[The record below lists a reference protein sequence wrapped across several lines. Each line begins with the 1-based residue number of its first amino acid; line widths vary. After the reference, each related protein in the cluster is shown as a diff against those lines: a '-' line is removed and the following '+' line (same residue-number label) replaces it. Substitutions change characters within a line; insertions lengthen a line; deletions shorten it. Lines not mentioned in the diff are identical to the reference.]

1 VGELLRA
8 QGRHDM
14 RLAHIDFPIHKP
26 GLKAQF
32 SQVYSSDDLHLETD
46 LQFGVTR
53 ALVGRYLPQLGEPA
67 PAA

>member
-1 VGELLRA
+1 
-8 QGRHDM
+8 M

-32 SQVYSSDDLHLETD
+32 SQVYSSDDPHLETD